1 MKVIYCAGPYRG
13 KNEVDVRRN
22 VERAKWWAEA
32 VWRLGAAAICP
43 HTNTYDMDLAV
54 EPEEFV
60 VRDLELV
67 RRCDAVLM
75 LPGWQH
81 SSGAVKERA
90 EASLCGL
97 KVFYWDDLRA
107 LQLWLI
113 GKGPGDGQS

>member
-1 MKVIYCAGPYRG
+1 MKVIYCAGPYRAAT
-13 KNEVDVRRN
+13 EHDVRRN

-43 HTNTYDMDLAV
+43 HTNTYDMDMAIG
-54 EPEEFV
+54 PEEFV
-60 VRDLELV
+60 ARDLELV

-75 LPGWQH
+75 LPSWQN
-81 SSGAVKERA
+81 SQGAKQELGMA
-90 EASLCGL
+90 TLCGK

-113 GKGPGDGQS
+113 EKGLSDGQS